1 MRDLGGEI
9 DVREVDFHEEVP
21 LKAHYGGRKRNFIP
35 KKP

>member
-1 MRDLGGEI
+1 MFVELISTR
-9 DVREVDFHEEVP
+9 RVP